1 MSQARRANGDKGQ
14 QLIDDQR
21 TSGDTVAA
29 FCRDRQI
36 GQASFFAWRRRLSS
50 RQASPPLRQASPPLR
65 QASPPPPR
73 FVEVMPAVA
82 ADAADASAIEVRLR
96 GGRRLLVRH
105 GFDRELL
112 VATIGVLERIA

>member
-1 MSQARRANGDKGQ
+1 MSQARRANRDKWQ

-21 TSGDTVAA
+21 ISGGTVAA

-50 RQASPPLRQASPPLR
+50 R

-112 VATIGVLERIA
+112 VATIGVLEGIA

>member
-1 MSQARRANGDKGQ
+1 MSQARRANRDKWQ

-21 TSGDTVAA
+21 ISGGTVAA

-36 GQASFFAWRRRLSS
+36 GQASFFAARRRLS
-50 RQASPPLRQASPPLR
+50 LR

-82 ADAADASAIEVRLR
+82 LPSVPVAADADAADASAIEVRLR

-112 VATIGVLERIA
+112 VATIGVLEGVA

>member
-50 RQASPPLRQASPPLR
+50 GQASPPLR

-73 FVEVMPAVA
+73 FVDVMPAVA
-82 ADAADASAIEVRLR
+82 ADADV
-96 GGRRLLVRH
+96 G
-105 GFDRELL
+105 
-112 VATIGVLERIA
+112 